1 MPVRVTRRG
10 RACTFAV
17 VDELTRLAHA
27 ARLGERGA
35 IEAFI
40 EASYDDV
47 RRLCAAL
54 VDAGAAEDLTQE
66 TYVRCLRAVRR
77 FRGEA
82 SARMWLLSIAR
93 RVCMDELRSRTRRR
107 RDAGGAGPLTV
118 PDGAA
123 DVAAA
128 DLVARLS
135 PDRRAAFVL
144 TQLFRLPYQ
153 EAAAVCGCPVGT
165 IRSRVARAREDL
177 VAMLADPPASRAGT
191 RQAPGRHEA

>member
-1 MPVRVTRRG
+1 M
-10 RACTFAV
+10 
-17 VDELTRLAHA
+17 DELTRLAHA
-27 ARLGERGA
+27 ARVGEPGA

-54 VDAGAAEDLTQE
+54 VDSGAADDLTQE
-66 TYVRCLRAVRR
+66 TYARCVRALRR
-77 FRGEA
+77 FRGDA
-82 SARMWLLSIAR
+82 SARTWLLSIAR
-93 RVCMDELRSRTRRR
+93 RVCMDELRARTRRR
-107 RDAGGAGPLTV
+107 RGAEAVGAAQALVV
-118 PDGAA
+118 PDAAA

-144 TQLFRLPYQ
+144 TQLFRLPYE

-177 VAMLADPPASRAGT
+177 VAMLDSAQPARGSRRPRGIAGN
-191 RQAPGRHEA
+191 